1 MQTRLRLKT
10 DSGSHWLTDLSAHS
24 GWTHG
29 CCGRAVGAAGSTL
42 QGVTQGPFEVTI
54 ITSHWHRS
62 AGYPKHL
69 DIFSWK
75 LAQPIE
81 QHLTLKPAAYFKYVT
96 GWKTSFFFWM
106 ECKYQQLRLRLRNS
120 HTRMAGLDGESPTQ
134 TTSLRCWREHNDGIH
149 ISGRWGKAASWPL
162 PTNKL
167 RPLMSSG
174 RLTGPANPTGCPGP
188 KQTGHAGNAFV
199 VFFS

>member
-96 GWKTSFFFWM
+96 GRRNCFFSGWNVNISSSGSAYGTAIQGRQGWM
-106 ECKYQQLRLRLRNS
+106 ERAPHKLPVWDAGENIMMAFTSVVDGGKLPLDHFQL
-120 HTRMAGLDGESPTQ
+120 
-134 TTSLRCWREHNDGIH
+134 TSSDH
-149 ISGRWGKAASWPL
+149 
-162 PTNKL
+162 
-167 RPLMSSG
+167 
-174 RLTGPANPTGCPGP
+174 
-188 KQTGHAGNAFV
+188 
-199 VFFS
+199 